1 MTEEEKREFEEFLEW
16 KRAKQAEKE
25 RQEAALKTSDEAK
38 DAAPLSDNYSKDE
51 NTPKPAPVDSPKQD
65 DAKMS
70 RSSETWLLAILA
82 VIAGVVVLL
91 ACIVNCNGGASSP
104 AVANNES
111 MAIEEE
117 SVLVVDTL
125 CAPVSMEPA
134 SAWKYFDEVDEM
146 TDKTAYFAS
155 VTSDDAAY
163 FDFPYEGGSYLTLTV
178 RKSPK
183 FGNDVYIRI
192 SKGQFK
198 TAYDGTTI
206 KVRFDDEPQF
216 SVSCNEAS
224 DGSSDILFLNGFNK
238 LVGKLKTH
246 KTMKVNAEFYQEG
259 NHTFT
264 FDIENFEWA
273 H

>member
-25 RQEAALKTSDEAK
+25 RQEAAQKAADEAK
-38 DAAPLSDNYSKDE
+38 DAAPASDNYSKDE
-51 NTPKPAPVDSPKQD
+51 KTPQPAPVASPTQGNTKPTGDSSNV
-65 DAKMS
+65 A
-70 RSSETWLLAILA
+70 LAI
-82 VIAGVVVLL
+82 VGVVIGLFVLFVL
-91 ACIVNCNGGASSP
+91 VATCNGGSSSP
-104 AVANNES
+104 ATVNYES
-111 MAIEEE
+111 AAIEEE
-117 SVLVVDTL
+117 TVAIVDTL
-125 CAPVSMEPA
+125 EEPVSAEPA
-134 SAWKYFDEVDEM
+134 SSWRYFEEVDEM

-155 VTSDDAAY
+155 VTSKEAAY

-192 SKGQFK
+192 SQGQFK
-198 TAYDGTTI
+198 TGYDGTTI

-238 LVGKLKTH
+238 LVGKLKNH
-246 KTMKVNAEFYQEG
+246 KTMKINAEFYQEG

>member
-16 KRAKQAEKE
+16 KRAKLAEKE
-25 RQEAALKTSDEAK
+25 CQAAAQRADGETK
-38 DAAPLSDNYSKDE
+38 DAAPASDSYSKDE
-51 NTPKPAPVDSPKQD
+51 KTPQPAPVVSTAKE
-65 DAKMS
+65 DAKLS
-70 RSSETWLLAILA
+70 RSSEVLLLAILA

-91 ACIVNCNGGASSP
+91 ACIKNCNGESSSP
-104 AVANNES
+104 AA
-111 MAIEEE
+111 ADYE
-117 SVLVVDTL
+117 SVAVEEDSTAFVDTL
-125 CAPVSMEPA
+125 SAPVTTEPA
-134 SAWKYFDEVDEM
+134 SSWKYFEDVDEM

-155 VTSDDAAY
+155 VTSKEAAY

-192 SKGQFK
+192 SQGQFK

-224 DGSSDILFLNGFNK
+224 DGSSDILFLTGFNK
-238 LVGKLKTH
+238 LVGKLKNH
-246 KTMKVNAEFYQEG
+246 KTMKINAEFYQEG

>member
-25 RQEAALKTSDEAK
+25 NHEAEQKADGEAK
-38 DAAPLSDNYSKDE
+38 DVTPVSDNYLKDE
-51 NTPKPAPVDSPKQD
+51 KTSQPAPVATLTQENT
-65 DAKMS
+65 KMS
-70 RSSETWLLAILA
+70 RSSEILLFSILTVIA
-82 VIAGVVVLL
+82 VIVVLL
-91 ACIVNCNGGASSP
+91 ACIVNCNGGLSSP
-104 AVANNES
+104 ATADYET
-111 MAIEEE
+111 MAIEED
-117 SVLVVDTL
+117 STTFVDTL
-125 CAPVSMEPA
+125 TAPVSIEPA
-134 SAWKYFDEVDEM
+134 SSWNYFEEVDEM

-155 VTSDDAAY
+155 VTSNEAAY

-192 SKGQFK
+192 SQGQFK

-238 LVGKLKTH
+238 LVGKLRNH
-246 KTMKVNAEFYQEG
+246 KTMKINAEFYQEG

-264 FDIENFEWA
+264 FNIENFEWA

>member
-25 RQEAALKTSDEAK
+25 RQEAALKTEGETK
-38 DAAPLSDNYSKDE
+38 DATPANDNYSKDE
-51 NTPKPAPVDSPKQD
+51 KSPQPAPVASPTQGKATASSDSGG
-65 DAKMS
+65 
-70 RSSETWLLAILA
+70 TILAI
-82 VIAGVVVLL
+82 VGVTIGLIILL
-91 ACIVNCNGGASSP
+91 IFVATCNGGSSSP
-104 AVANNES
+104 AAADYES
-111 MAIEEE
+111 VAIEGD
-117 SVLVVDTL
+117 STAFVDTL
-125 CAPVSMEPA
+125 DAPVSAEPA
-134 SAWKYFDEVDEM
+134 SSWRYFEEVDEM

-163 FDFPYEGGSYLTLTV
+163 FDFPYDGGSYLTLTV

-198 TAYDGTTI
+198 TDYDGTTI

-224 DGSSDILFLNGFNK
+224 DGSSDLLFLTGFNK
-238 LVGKLKTH
+238 LVGKLKNH
-246 KTMKVNAEFYQEG
+246 KTMRINAEFYQEG

-264 FDIENFEWA
+264 FDIENFEWT

>member
-25 RQEAALKTSDEAK
+25 RQEAAQAAAGEAK
-38 DAAPLSDNYSKDE
+38 DAAPASDNYSKDE
-51 NTPKPAPVDSPKQD
+51 KTPQPAPVATQAQDNAKPAEISDSKLPV
-65 DAKMS
+65 
-70 RSSETWLLAILA
+70 
-82 VIAGVVVLL
+82 VIGVVFGLVILL
-91 ACIVNCNGGASSP
+91 ICVATCIGGSSSP
-104 AVANNES
+104 AVANYES
-111 MAIEEE
+111 AAVEEE
-117 SVLVVDTL
+117 TVAVVDTL
-125 CAPVSMEPA
+125 EEPVSTEPA
-134 SAWKYFDEVDEM
+134 SAWRYSEEVDEM

-192 SKGQFK
+192 SQGQFK

-238 LVGKLKTH
+238 LVGKLKNH
-246 KTMKVNAEFYQEG
+246 KTMKINAEFFQEG